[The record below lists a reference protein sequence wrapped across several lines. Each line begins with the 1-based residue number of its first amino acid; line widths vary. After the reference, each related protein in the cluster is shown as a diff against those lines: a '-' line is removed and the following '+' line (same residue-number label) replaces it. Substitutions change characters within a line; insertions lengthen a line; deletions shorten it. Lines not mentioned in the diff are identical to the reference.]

1 VCVGVRRTRPRDV
14 FRVKAHRREEIME
27 YIQSVTMWLAME
39 STVARISERRVPGK
53 ANPSQP
59 EEEFV
64 PFRLPPVKLQ
74 PAEEAQ
80 PRVAV
85 AA

>member
-1 VCVGVRRTRPRDV
+1 MD
-14 FRVKAHRREEIME
+14 
-27 YIQSVTMWLAME
+27 YIQSTAIWFAMN
-39 STVARISERRVPGK
+39 SFMARMSERRAPGE

-74 PAEEAQ
+74 PREEAQ
-80 PRVAV
+80 PRAAV